1 MKKIVHNAALLA
13 GAALLA
19 ACSATAFHVGTDF
32 NVRTFTDRVER
43 GATTKQQ
50 VRSWLGEP
58 NGTGVRVETDGGK
71 FDEWTYYFAEGNMSN
86 MSGARLKSLQ
96 IKYDMRGIVQGYNW
110 SEPGN

>member
-1 MKKIVHNAALLA
+1 MLKLAKKMTVLLIA
-13 GAALLA
+13 VLLA
-19 ACSATAFHVGTDF
+19 ACSATGFQVGSDF
-32 NVRTFTDRVER
+32 NVKTFTDRVER

-71 FDEWTYYFAEGNMSN
+71 FDEWTYYFAEGTVSN
-86 MSGARLKSLQ
+86 MSAAKLKTLQ

-110 SEPGN
+110 SAP